1 MAKKSIIMLS
11 LSAMVSSLDQ
21 NVVAD
26 DTSHLGCVWDGES
39 GCHDGCDPISMEAR
53 CQRLSHDQAACEGE
67 EGQDDWCVWSH
78 GDKIAVQADE
88 VEMEAMYS
96 SSRKSKSGSS
106 SRDRSSK
113 SVNQEG
119 CCYGMTPRED
129 EFCGW
134 IHTWMRDDGEWA
146 CNKVGCEWMDDP
158 SGCDGSYVRKKRSES
173 SFKSVNQ
180 EGCCYGTTQRE
191 DHFCALIQTWKDG
204 EWACNKAGCEWM
216 DDPSGCDGSYVI
228 GCVWDGT
235 GCHGD
240 CDTKT
245 MEDRCNKYSHDK
257 DLCEGD
263 VGQYNRCIWS
273 HGGNTAVQ
281 ADEVQM
287 EVMMSHDSREMKQE
301 EIPQRLGCIWDQTG
315 CSNGCDMEA
324 MDARCDRMSHD
335 QEMCEGEVGAFNRCT
350 WSHGAS
356 GAQMNVDIRFADI
369 GEDWRLDVLLIVAG
383 VITTL
388 FIIHQLYRWIARN
401 REYKKL
407 QGTQHNDEIQITS
420 HAV

>member
-119 CCYGMTPRED
+119 CCYGTTVRE
-129 EFCGW
+129 EMFCANEQ
-134 IHTWMRDDGEWA
+134 TWNEEKKEWA
-146 CNKVGCEWMDDP
+146 CNKAGCEWMDDP
-158 SGCDGSYVRKKRSES
+158 SVCDEMYVS
-173 SFKSVNQ
+173 SRERRDRASKTMNQ
-180 EGCCYGTTQRE
+180 EGCCYGTTPRE
-191 DHFCALIQTWKDG
+191 DHFCAWIDNYEG
-204 EWACNKAGCEWM
+204 EWGCNKAGCEWM
-216 DDPSGCDGSYVI
+216 DDPSGCDGLFDA

-240 CDTKT
+240 CDTKS
-245 MEDRCNKYSHDK
+245 MEDRCSRYNHDK

-263 VGQYNRCIWS
+263 VGQDYRCIWS
-273 HGGNTAVQ
+273 HDGNTVVQ
-281 ADEVQM
+281 ADEVEM
-287 EVMMSHDSREMKQE
+287 EAMMSHDSREMKQE

>member
-1 MAKKSIIMLS
+1 
-11 LSAMVSSLDQ
+11 
-21 NVVAD
+21 
-26 DTSHLGCVWDGES
+26 
-39 GCHDGCDPISMEAR
+39 
-53 CQRLSHDQAACEGE
+53 
-67 EGQDDWCVWSH
+67 
-78 GDKIAVQADE
+78 
-88 VEMEAMYS
+88 
-96 SSRKSKSGSS
+96 
-106 SRDRSSK
+106 
-113 SVNQEG
+113 
-119 CCYGMTPRED
+119 
-129 EFCGW
+129 
-134 IHTWMRDDGEWA
+134 
-146 CNKVGCEWMDDP
+146 
-158 SGCDGSYVRKKRSES
+158 
-173 SFKSVNQ
+173 
-180 EGCCYGTTQRE
+180 
-191 DHFCALIQTWKDG
+191 
-204 EWACNKAGCEWM
+204 M

-263 VGQYNRCIWS
+263 VGKYNRCIWS